1 MKNIKLDESLRDL
14 VLQYEQR
21 AFESDGLYQQV
32 VFLLYEDKLDINVFN
47 DLYLQYQESLAASW
61 LYFHLILYIAHID
74 VNGFV
79 KYQLDANNNM
89 LILED

>member
-1 MKNIKLDESLRDL
+1 MKKIKLDESLRDL
-14 VLQYEQR
+14 VLEYEQR

-32 VFLLYEDKLDINVFN
+32 VFLLYENQLDINVFN
-47 DLYLQYQESLAASW
+47 DLFLQYQESLAASW
-61 LYFHLILYIAHID
+61 LYFHLILYIAHIN
-74 VNGFV
+74 VNSFI